1 MATREKRLLIF
12 PLISLFLLLISFA
25 LLSFWGYQIFYKSK
39 SGKKSIVQKD
49 SISSSS
55 KPKDSVSNSN
65 GTRDSLQKMYSAA
78 ISNLDDQPGTP
89 PNPSRPDSLQENV
102 KLNPEDFYKLRNE
115 ISDLLR
121 NPASNGDLELARQ
134 KIVELQDKIQQLHDR
149 NVNVE
154 LENKKLNAVL
164 SQLLKNKVK
173 GNSKPTIGS
182 ALPRNAPPMIINDLR
197 LVAINVGD
205 NSEVETTLAEQT
217 DKLIGYFIAKNN
229 NTYNNGEI
237 FVVVT
242 QPNGHV
248 MQNSPWEAGSFETAT
263 GRKSYTCKMNFDGNR
278 TEGTRLQFTINADNF
293 EKGNYNVS
301 VYYNGE
307 VIKRMSKTLL

>member
-1 MATREKRLLIF
+1 MATRDKRLLIF

-25 LLSFWGYQIFYKSK
+25 LLSFWGYQIFYKSRNE
-39 SGKKSIVQKD
+39 KKSVAQKD
-49 SISSSS
+49 SISSSI
-55 KPKDSVSNSN
+55 KPRDSVSSSN
-65 GTRDSLQKMYSAA
+65 GTRDSLQKMYSAT
-78 ISNLDDQPGTP
+78 ISNLDNHPGTP
-89 PNPSRPDSLQENV
+89 VNPPPDSLNEGV
-102 KLNPEDFYKLRNE
+102 KINPEDFYKLRNE
-115 ISDLLR
+115 ITDLLR

-154 LENKKLNAVL
+154 QENKKLNAVL
-164 SQLLKNKVK
+164 NQLLKNKVK
-173 GNSKPTIGS
+173 GNIKPNVVS
-182 ALPRNAPPMIINDLR
+182 AKPKNVQPMIINDLR

-248 MQNSPWEAGSFETAT
+248 MQNSPWEAGSFETAM
-263 GRKSYTCKMNFDGNR
+263 GRKSFTCKMNFDGNR
-278 TEGTRLQFTINADNF
+278 ADGTRLQFTINGDNF
-293 EKGNYNVS
+293 EKGNYTVS
-301 VYYNGE
+301 IYYNGE
-307 VIKRMSKTLL
+307 VIKKISKPLL

>member
-12 PLISLFLLLISFA
+12 PLISLVLLLISFG
-25 LLSFWGYQIFYKSK
+25 LLSFWGYQIFYKSRNE
-39 SGKKSIVQKD
+39 KKSVVQKD
-49 SISSSS
+49 SISSPS
-55 KPKDSVSNSN
+55 KPKDSLSTSN

-78 ISNLDDQPGTP
+78 ISSLDDHPGSSAD
-89 PNPSRPDSLQENV
+89 PSRPDSLQEGV
-102 KLNPEDFYKLRNE
+102 KINPEDFYKLRNE

-154 LENKKLNAVL
+154 QENKKLNAVL
-164 SQLLKNKVK
+164 SRLLKNQVK
-173 GNSKPTIGS
+173 GTFKPNIRSPQPG
-182 ALPRNAPPMIINDLR
+182 NVPPMIINELR

-217 DKLIGYFIAKNN
+217 NKFIGYFIAKNN

-237 FVVVT
+237 FIVVT
-242 QPNGHV
+242 DPNGHV
-248 MQNSPWEAGSFETAT
+248 MQNSPWEAGNFETAT
-263 GRKSYTCKMNFDGNR
+263 GRKSYTCKINFDGNR
-278 TEGTRLQFTINADNF
+278 PDGTRLQFTVNADNF
-293 EKGNYNVS
+293 EKGNYTVS
-301 VYYNGE
+301 IYYNGE
-307 VIKRMSKTLL
+307 VIKKLSKPLL